1 MSPGAPLATPLWG
14 SGIEASGTCPRR
26 RRGSCPTRKAG
37 SSPALCAG
45 IARALHALVILL
57 FAAAVQAQETP
68 ERLDRGRFTVLFFP
82 QDRQLA
88 ASLAEHAVST
98 DTFPGLPRSSQRA
111 VIAVAPDARRFRE
124 WAGDAP
130 EWGSAVA
137 FPESR
142 RIVLQGSRA
151 GSDAGDPLDV
161 LRHEIAHLALY
172 EYLGDLPPRWF
183 EEGYASYA
191 AGEWGRQEVLTTNL
205 ALALRGMPT
214 LDELENLFAGGST
227 AAQSAYALAHRAVA
241 ELASIDQNRGLALFL
256 ERWRTSRS
264 FERAMRSAFGL
275 TSAGFEKRWR
285 DRTRSQYGMLALV
298 SNVAIAGLL
307 VMFVLAPLYV
317 IRRRR
322 DRERLRRMK
331 EAEALADQAA
341 RTSAL
346 EQLLGALP
354 PPPGETR

>member
-1 MSPGAPLATPLWG
+1 LLAIVGLLLAHPLRAQDSPEQLT
-14 SGIEASGTCPRR
+14 
-26 RRGSCPTRKAG
+26 
-37 SSPALCAG
+37 
-45 IARALHALVILL
+45 
-57 FAAAVQAQETP
+57 
-68 ERLDRGRFTVLFFP
+68 RGRFTFLFFP
-82 QDRQLA
+82 HDRQLA
-88 ASLAEHAVST
+88 ASLAEHAIST
-98 DTFPGLPRSSQRA
+98 DTFPGLPRSAQR
-111 VIAVAPDARRFRE
+111 VIIAIAPDSRRFRE

-142 RIVLQGSRA
+142 RVVLQGSRA
-151 GSDAGDPLDV
+151 GSDAGDPLAV
-161 LRHEIAHLALY
+161 LRHEIAHLALH

-214 LDELENLFAGGST
+214 LDELESLFSGGST

-241 ELASIDQNRGLALFL
+241 ELAAIDQEGGLALFL
-256 ERWRTSRS
+256 ERWRSTRS
-264 FERAMRSAFGL
+264 FDRAMRSAFGL
-275 TSAGFEKRWR
+275 TSAGFEKRWS
-285 DRTRSQYGMLALV
+285 DRTRSQYGVLALV
-298 SNVAIAGLL
+298 SNIAIAGLL

-341 RTSAL
+341 RESAL
-346 EQLLGALP
+346 EALLGGLP
-354 PPPGETR
+354 PPSGETR

>member
-1 MSPGAPLATPLWG
+1 MRCALITLLLAATL
-14 SGIEASGTCPRR
+14 
-26 RRGSCPTRKAG
+26 
-37 SSPALCAG
+37 
-45 IARALHALVILL
+45 
-57 FAAAVQAQETP
+57 QAQDAP
-68 ERLDRGRFTVLFFP
+68 ERLTRGRFTFLFFP
-82 QDRQLA
+82 HDRQLA
-88 ASLAEHAVST
+88 TSLAHHAVST

-111 VIAVAPDARRFRE
+111 VIAIAPDARRFRE
-124 WAGDAP
+124 WAGEAP

-142 RIVLQGSRA
+142 RIVIQGSRA
-151 GSDAGDPLDV
+151 GSDAGDPVTV

-191 AGEWGRQEVLTTNL
+191 AGEWGRQEVLSTNV

-214 LDELENLFAGGST
+214 LDELETYFSGGST

-241 ELASIDQNRGLALFL
+241 ELARIDPQRGLGLLL
-256 ERWRTSRS
+256 ERWRSTRS

-275 TSAGFEKRWR
+275 TTAGFEKRWR
-285 DRTRSQYGMLALV
+285 DRTRTQYGVLALV
-298 SNVAIAGLL
+298 SNLALAGML
-307 VMFVLAPLYV
+307 VLFVLAPLYV

-331 EAEALADQAA
+331 ESEALADQAA
-341 RTSAL
+341 RESAL
-346 EQLLGALP
+346 EALLGGP
-354 PPPGETR
+354 PRPPDGTR